1 MIATF
6 NGEIYNWREWRLQ
19 LDQGAA
25 SSTIKSDGEVL
36 LPLYRRFGPSFVKFL
51 DGEFAVVVVDY

>member
-19 LDQGAA
+19 LQNENID
-25 SSTIKSDGEVL
+25 IKSDGEVL

-51 DGEFAVVVVDY
+51 DGEFAVVVVDFE